1 MPIHPP
7 SVSSCH
13 RAASGED
20 AHDSH
25 NGTAGAD
32 PSALHLLMPPTP
44 SPTHHAA
51 NFPYPFLC
59 PQVDPRHPP
68 STSSCRRAA
77 SGEDVHDS
85 HKTDPPR
92 ADTDPLFRTP
102 RRQFSLSFPVP
113 TGRSAI
119 SAIHCLALPSSRRRN
134 LRRSPQSSSKDSHI
148 SPRRRRFHVEG
159 YQRLSFIYTNY
170 HFFLIFFLYCYKE
183 M

>member
-44 SPTHHAA
+44 SSTHHAA
-51 NFPYPFLC
+51 NFPYSFLC
-59 PQVDPRHPP
+59 PQVDPRQPP

-77 SGEDVHDS
+77 AGEDVHDS

-134 LRRSPQSSSKDSHI
+134 LRRSPQSSSKRFPHI
-148 SPRRRRFHVEG
+148 TTPATFPRRRLPTFIIYLHK
-159 YQRLSFIYTNY
+159 LS
-170 HFFLIFFLYCYKE
+170 FFLIIFLYCYKE